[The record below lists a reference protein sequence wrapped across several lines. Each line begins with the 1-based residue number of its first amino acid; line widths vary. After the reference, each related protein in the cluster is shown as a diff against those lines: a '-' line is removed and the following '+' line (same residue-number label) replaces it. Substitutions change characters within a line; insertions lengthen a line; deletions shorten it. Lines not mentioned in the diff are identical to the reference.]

1 MTDTRRA
8 LLAALAAGP
17 VGGPELAE
25 DLGISRAAVW
35 KQVEA
40 LREAGFGIESTDDGY
55 RVTEVPEF
63 GGDAVA
69 FGLEAPFDIEFHD
82 AIPSTND
89 RARELAAGEARKGDG
104 ASDVAVVTDEQTAGR
119 GRLDRGWSGPSG
131 GIYCSIVIR
140 PDRPVAHAP
149 IYTLAAAVAVTRT
162 AREAGVDASIKWP
175 NDVLVSGSGPSVP
188 LAAGEA
194 GDPTNEGQSDGLSED
209 VRAPDQSADTERDGR
224 KLCGILTE
232 MEGEADRVDWLIV
245 GIGINANVDAADL
258 PEGATSL
265 HTELG
270 EPVDRR
276 LFTQRLLETFDD
288 LREEPEAIL
297 DAWREHAL
305 TLGQRVRVETP
316 GGDVVGEAIDVEFPG
331 ALIVETD
338 DGERVRVTAGDCE
351 HLRPV

>member
-17 VGGPELAE
+17 VRGPDLAT

-40 LREAGFGIESTDDGY
+40 LRNAGFGIESTDEGY
-55 RVTEVPEF
+55 RVTEVPAF
-63 GGDAVA
+63 GGDAIA
-69 FGLEAPFDIEFHD
+69 FGLDAPFDIEFHET
-82 AIPSTND
+82 IPSTND
-89 RARELAAGEARKGDG
+89 RARELADDG
-104 ASDVAVVTDEQTAGR
+104 ATDVAVVTDEQTAGR

-131 GIYCSIVIR
+131 GIYCSIITR
-140 PDRPVAHAP
+140 PERPVAHAP
-149 IYTLAAAVAVTRT
+149 IFTLAAAVAVTRA

-175 NDVLVSGSGPSVP
+175 NDVLVSGSGPQVP
-188 LAAGEA
+188 LGAGDA
-194 GDPTNEGQSDGLSED
+194 GDPANEGQSDEPSDD
-209 VRAPDQSADTERDGR
+209 VLVSDHSTARGGR

-245 GIGINANVDAADL
+245 GIGINANVDSELL

-265 HTELG
+265 QAELG
-270 EPVDRR
+270 EPVNRR

-288 LREEPEAIL
+288 LRQDLDAVL
-297 DAWREHAL
+297 DAWREHAA

-316 GGDVVGEAIDVEFPG
+316 GGDVVGEAVDVEFPG
-331 ALIVETD
+331 ALIVKTD